1 MSMEGR
7 TEVSEALKKAREYEQ
22 KNITEEVNRQKPSF
36 HVCAPIGWINDPNGF
51 SVYKGEYHLFYQ
63 YYPYA
68 KAWGPM
74 YWGHSVSKDLVNWKY
89 LPVALAPDKDY
100 DHAGCFSG
108 SALEYQGQHVLLYT
122 GVEEKETEK
131 GKQIRQ
137 TQCLAIGDGIDYQ
150 KTEDNP
156 VIYPKGLPEGSSLED
171 FRDPKIWQE
180 GDTFFAVI
188 GSRSSDGSGQ
198 IPVYT
203 SKDLRSWS
211 LVSILDKCENQYR
224 DALSAAPSAASRQG

>member
-1 MSMEGR
+1 MSMESR
-7 TEVSEALKKAREYEQ
+7 IEVSEALKKAREYEQ

-68 KAWGPM
+68 KVWGPM
-74 YWGHSVSKDLVNWKY
+74 HWGHSVSKDLVNWKNM
-89 LPVALAPDKDY
+89 PAALAPDKDY

-108 SALEYQGQHVLLYT
+108 SALEYNGQHVLLYT
-122 GVEEKETEK
+122 GVEEKETED

-137 TQCLAIGDGIDYQ
+137 TQCLAIGDGVDYR

-156 VIYPKGLPEGSSLED
+156 VIYPEE
-171 FRDPKIWQE
+171 
-180 GDTFFAVI
+180 I
-188 GSRSSDGSGQ
+188 GR
-198 IPVYT
+198 
-203 SKDLRSWS
+203 
-211 LVSILDKCENQYR
+211 
-224 DALSAAPSAASRQG
+224 ASCRERV